1 MTRDRGLKK
10 KEELP
15 PPTFYDSKLLTFA
28 PFGTQVC
35 ESDYALSAVQFS
47 FCNDEVNY
55 IVFQHKCSGISDELN
70 QLDSS
75 SDGRK
80 F

>member
-15 PPTFYDSKLLTFA
+15 PPTFYDSKLFTFA

-35 ESDYALSAVQFS
+35 ESDYALSAV
-47 FCNDEVNY
+47 
-55 IVFQHKCSGISDELN
+55 
-70 QLDSS
+70 
-75 SDGRK
+75 
-80 F
+80 